1 MILNFDINK
10 KNLKNKQILQLWLCG
25 AIIQLIKTAA
35 DYAVTILIH
44 QLFNTESVQLLCIL
58 YQTI

>member
-10 KNLKNKQILQLWLCG
+10 KKQQIWQLWLCG

-35 DYAVTILIH
+35 DYAVTTLIR

-58 YQTI
+58 YQTM

>member
-10 KNLKNKQILQLWLCG
+10 KKQQIWQLWLCG

-35 DYAVTILIH
+35 DYAVTTLIH

-58 YQTI
+58 YQTM

>member
-10 KNLKNKQILQLWLCG
+10 KKLKNEQILQLWLCG

-35 DYAVTILIH
+35 DYAVSCPAT
-44 QLFNTESVQLLCIL
+44 L
-58 YQTI
+58 YFIPNNVKQN

>member
-10 KNLKNKQILQLWLCG
+10 KNLKNKQILWLCG